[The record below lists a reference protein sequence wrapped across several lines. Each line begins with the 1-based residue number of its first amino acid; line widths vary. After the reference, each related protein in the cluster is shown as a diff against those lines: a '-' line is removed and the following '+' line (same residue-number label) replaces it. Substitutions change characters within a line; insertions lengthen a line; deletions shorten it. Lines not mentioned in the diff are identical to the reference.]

1 MKRYFKKK
9 AFLWYLLFT
18 ILCEIIL
25 MLLMFI
31 VGSVLPYGSVTRE
44 TAVWS
49 ASYVCK
55 PVLTLVCVLAGNAL
69 VNKIQKDGE
78 YEGEY
83 GKYRYFFY
91 PLASAATMLITS
103 LSGLVHKGFGTAK
116 EIMSRNE
123 FAGGMVKAGLVT
135 ALDLALM
142 VLEFVIISKVI
153 GSLLCAVTDGEES
166 EKRFFSKIGLPVCI
180 SLAGALIVDL
190 LHLIFFD
197 LGAIS
202 FISEILYLSLLAL
215 ILSGL
220 KYKFDDLRLRKIIC
234 NVLPFAYVGIQAII
248 AAVRIVSII

>member
-1 MKRYFKKK
+1 MKRYFEKK

-25 MLLMFI
+25 VLLMFI

-103 LSGLVHKGFGTAK
+103 LNGLFQKGFGTVD
-116 EIMSRNE
+116 EIMGKNTFES
-123 FAGGMVKAGLVT
+123 GMVKASLVM
-135 ALDLALM
+135 ALELVMMILG
-142 VLEFVIISKVI
+142 FVIVSKVI
-153 GSLLCAVTDGEES
+153 GSLLCAVTEGEES

-180 SLAGALIVDL
+180 SLAGALIVYL
-190 LHLIFFD
+190 VFLIFFD
-197 LGAIS
+197 FSAIS
-202 FISEILYLSLLAL
+202 FISEILCSALFALMLL
-215 ILSGL
+215 GL
-220 KYKFDDLRLRKIIC
+220 KYKFDDLHFRKIIC
-234 NVLPFAYVGIQAII
+234 NVLPFVYVGIQAVI
-248 AAVRIVSII
+248 AAVKIASIV